1 MSFRMFSYFC
11 QLMNTMQKGFTLIEL
26 MIVVAIIGILAA
38 IAIPAYQDYTARSQV
53 AGALAEISPIKTNI
67 EEKLAQGITSAE
79 ATALSGATAAK
90 LQALGLPGASTA
102 RCSAFDVTV
111 LATGAASIE
120 CTIKGTTQVNG
131 LKIQWKRS
139 RDATTGTAGTWTC
152 NTSVVE
158 KLAPKTCTAGATIT
172 VAS

>member
-1 MSFRMFSYFC
+1 
-11 QLMNTMQKGFTLIEL
+11 MNTMQKGFTLIEL

-38 IAIPAYQDYTARSQV
+38 VAIPAYQDYTARSQV
-53 AGALAEISPIKTNI
+53 AAGLAEISPIKVNI
-67 EEKLAQGITSAE
+67 EEKLSLGLTAAE

-120 CTIKGTTQVNG
+120 CTLIGSTQING

-139 RDATTGTAGTWTC
+139 ADTTAGAAGAWTC
-152 NTSVVE
+152 NTSAVA

-172 VAS
+172 VAA

>member
-1 MSFRMFSYFC
+1 
-11 QLMNTMQKGFTLIEL
+11 MNTMQKGFTLIEL

-53 AGALAEISPIKTNI
+53 AAGLAEISPIKVNI
-67 EEKLAQGITSAE
+67 EEKLSLGLTATE
-79 ATALSGATAAK
+79 ATGLSGATAAK
-90 LQALGLPGASTA
+90 LQALGLPGAFTA

-120 CTIKGTTQVNG
+120 CTLIGSTQING

-139 RDATTGTAGTWTC
+139 ADTTAGAAGAWTC
-152 NTSVVE
+152 NTSAVA

>member
-1 MSFRMFSYFC
+1 
-11 QLMNTMQKGFTLIEL
+11 MNTMQKGFTLIEL

-53 AGALAEISPIKTNI
+53 AAGLAEISPIKVNI
-67 EEKLAQGITSAE
+67 EEKLALGLTATE

-120 CTIKGTTQVNG
+120 CTLIGSTQING

-139 RDATTGTAGTWTC
+139 ADTTAGAAGAWTC
-152 NTSVVE
+152 NTSAVAKV
-158 KLAPKTCTAGATIT
+158 APKTCTAGATIT

>member
-1 MSFRMFSYFC
+1 
-11 QLMNTMQKGFTLIEL
+11 MNTMQKGFTLIEL

-53 AGALAEISPIKTNI
+53 AAGLAEISPIKVNI
-67 EEKLAQGITSAE
+67 EEKLALGLTATE

-120 CTIKGTTQVNG
+120 CTLIGSTQING

-139 RDATTGTAGTWTC
+139 VDTTAGAAGAWTC
-152 NTSVVE
+152 NTSVVA

>member
-1 MSFRMFSYFC
+1 
-11 QLMNTMQKGFTLIEL
+11 MNTMQKGFTLIEL

-139 RDATTGTAGTWTC
+139 ADATTGTAGTWTC